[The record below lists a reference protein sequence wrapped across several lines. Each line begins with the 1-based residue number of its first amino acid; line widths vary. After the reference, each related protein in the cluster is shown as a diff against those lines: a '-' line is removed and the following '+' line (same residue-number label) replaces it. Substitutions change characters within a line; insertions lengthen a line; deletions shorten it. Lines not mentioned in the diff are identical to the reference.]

1 MGDGQMARRTDG
13 KPRVRIV
20 RLPPGGLDSA
30 SQDSGGEGCGF
41 PPEVK
46 RLIEDCRSIMSELSS
61 PSRLSLVDE
70 SERSGTED
78 EAMTIATPMKR
89 LAWATDIHLN
99 FCSRQH
105 LSAFYRE
112 VREAEVDALL
122 VGGDIAEADTLE
134 AYLLALRDHVGVPVY
149 FVLGNHDF
157 YRGSVADVRRR
168 VAALTAGD
176 DRLDWMPGAGVVELS
191 PKVALIGHDGFYDAK
206 LGDPWGSRV
215 QLSDFFLIRE
225 LAWLEKGARFARLE
239 EFGREA
245 AAFLQNT
252 LSLALERYEQIILLT
267 HVPPFRE
274 ACWHEGEISADDW
287 LPFFTSKA
295 AGDAITEVTSRHPD
309 RDVVVL
315 CGHTHGEG
323 EAVILPNLRALT
335 GGAVYGA
342 PHVYAIVTIDAR
354 GFASVMPR

>member
-1 MGDGQMARRTDG
+1 M
-13 KPRVRIV
+13 K
-20 RLPPGGLDSA
+20 
-30 SQDSGGEGCGF
+30 E
-41 PPEVK
+41 PE
-46 RLIEDCRSIMSELSS
+46 
-61 PSRLSLVDE
+61 
-70 SERSGTED
+70 
-78 EAMTIATPMKR
+78 PMKR

-99 FCSRQH
+99 FCSRRQ
-105 LSAFYRE
+105 LAAFFRE
-112 VREAEVDALL
+112 VRDAEVDALL

-134 AYLLALRDHVGVPVY
+134 AHLLALRDHVGVPVY

-168 VAALTAGD
+168 VAVLTAAD
-176 DRLDWMPGAGVVELS
+176 DRLNWMPGAGVVELS

-215 QLSDFFLIRE
+215 QLSDFLLIQE
-225 LAWLEKGARFARLE
+225 LAWLEKSERFARLG

-245 AAFLQNT
+245 AVFLQST
-252 LSLALERYEQIILLT
+252 LSLALEHYEQVIVLT

-295 AGDAITEVTSRHPD
+295 TGDALIEVAGRHPE

-342 PHVYAIVTIDAR
+342 PSVYAIVIIDDR